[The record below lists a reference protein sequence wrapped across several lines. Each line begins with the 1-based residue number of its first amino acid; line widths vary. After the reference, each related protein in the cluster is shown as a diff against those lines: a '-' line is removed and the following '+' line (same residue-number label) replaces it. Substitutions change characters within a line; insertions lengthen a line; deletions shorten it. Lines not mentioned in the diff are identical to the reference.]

1 MDCKYLTSYSLH
13 INCTPSSLLHISK
26 DLCFETFKSE
36 FQYTRELEK
45 TSLKYLDRKRED
57 LENKG
62 DKEKAGLL
70 IHIKASKGRLQ
81 NYSTTQLY

>member
-1 MDCKYLTSYSLH
+1 MTSLH

-26 DLCFETFKSE
+26 DLCFETFKSD

-57 LENKG
+57 IENKG
-62 DKEKAGLL
+62 GSIKLQVPIMSK
-70 IHIKASKGRLQ
+70 HIKYLKNTAIADI
-81 NYSTTQLY
+81 